1 MQIQRCAPLLNGA
14 LVGRSPLTRSVAPS
28 RLRSRPV
35 RVLPKRGRLPA
46 GLPPLLAVLCALALA
61 AQPFAPAA
69 AAAAAPAAAPP
80 LPKLVP
86 PRGGVAA
93 RTPPA
98 RTPASR
104 SAEAEA
110 EAEAGGGTA
119 AAGG

>member
-1 MQIQRCAPLLNGA
+1 MSIQRCAALLKGA

-28 RLRSRPV
+28 RWRSRPV

-46 GLPPLLAVLCALALA
+46 GLLPLLPVLCALALA
-61 AQPFAPAA
+61 AQPFVPAA
-69 AAAAAPAAAPP
+69 ATAAPAAAPL

-86 PRGGVAA
+86 PRGGVA
-93 RTPPA
+93 A